1 MIENL
6 FKEGVVDQG
15 DLDDDELS
23 EEDQIMSI
31 ALQKLVMF
39 KEPSSLSK
47 IEKKG
52 TSIKNEKAKSK
63 TPVLVVPEKKVDT
76 DMCKEVE

>member
-52 TSIKNEKAKSK
+52 TSIKNEKAQSK
-63 TPVLVVPEKKVDT
+63 TPVVVVPEKKVDT